1 MTLLIASLAALLF
14 GPPLLKLASGSPW
27 ALRLLDGF
35 VYVAIGGLVLLHVL
49 PEVVATSGWMALVA
63 AAIGLA
69 GPSTIEKRLE
79 RSARQAH
86 EAALLLAV
94 VALSLHGLFD
104 GMALAVQTDLTAD
117 LGLAVVLHR
126 LPVGLTLWWLIQP
139 TRGTQAAA
147 GALGA
152 IAVATVIG
160 YFLGGAAAGAF
171 EAPAMGLVYAL
182 VAGSLLHVV
191 LHRPHPVAEGE
202 GPRFGRA
209 DAAFGAGLGAL
220 LLLLLHRQHGDDDAA
235 FWGRLM
241 ELSLE
246 SAPALLFAYAAA
258 GAVQA
263 FLPKATVGWM
273 GRGGALSQA
282 SRGVA
287 FGLPLPICSCGVVPV
302 YRSLVVQGAPPSAA
316 MAFLVATPELGI
328 DAVLLSIP
336 LLGPSMTIARVVA
349 AAAVALAVGAIVG
362 KWAASRGLGEVQGHV
377 HDPLADV
384 GGGSFGE
391 RVRQAIRTG
400 FGEVVDETA
409 PWILAGLVVAAAMQP
424 VLDAGWLQQLGDAP
438 EVVVFALVGMPLYV
452 CASGATPLVAVLV
465 AGGIS
470 PGAGIALLLS
480 GPATNVTTFG
490 VLSALHG
497 RRVAVAFGGAMLI
510 ACIAAGLGV
519 NAFFPEIGG
528 AAFAVGGH
536 EHSQPH
542 YVALGLLVVV
552 CVLSLGRQ
560 GPRGFFGQVLD
571 QGIQHDHD
579 HDPCCHD
586 DPGHDHDHGHDDGHG
601 HDHDHDDGHDHDH
614 DHDHDDGHGHDP
626 GGR

>member
-49 PEVVATSGWMALVA
+49 PEVVATSGWAALVA
-63 AAIGLA
+63 AAIGLV

-79 RSARQAH
+79 QSARQAH

-104 GMALAVQTDLTAD
+104 GMALTGEAEHHAE

-139 TRGTQAAA
+139 TRGTRAAA

-152 IAVATVIG
+152 IAVATVAG
-160 YFLGGAAAGAF
+160 FFLGGAAAGAL

-209 DAAFGAGLGAL
+209 DAAIGAAMGAL
-220 LLLLLHRQHGDDDAA
+220 LLLFLHRQRGDDDAA
-235 FWGRLM
+235 FWGRLL

-273 GRGGALSQA
+273 GRGGSLSQA
-282 SRGVA
+282 GRGVA

-302 YRSLVVQGAPPSAA
+302 YRSLVVQGAPPAAA
-316 MAFLVATPELGI
+316 MAFLVATPELGL
-328 DAVLLSIP
+328 DAVLLSVP
-336 LLGPSMTIARVVA
+336 LLGPSMTLARVVA

-362 KWAASRGLGEVQGHV
+362 KWAASRGLPEVPGHV
-377 HDPLADV
+377 KDPLAESSPA
-384 GGGSFGE
+384 SFGE
-391 RVRQAIRTG
+391 RVRQAFRTG
-400 FGEVVDETA
+400 YGEVVDETA

-424 VLDAGWLQQLGDAP
+424 VLDAGWLQQLGDGW
-438 EVVVFALVGMPLYV
+438 EVLVFAVIGMPLYV

-497 RRVAVAFGGAMLI
+497 RSVAVAFGAAMLG
-510 ACIAAGLGV
+510 ACVTAGLAV
-519 NAFFPEIGG
+519 NGFFPDIGG
-528 AAFAVGGH
+528 GAFSVGGH
-536 EHSQPH
+536 EHSQLH
-542 YVALGLLVVV
+542 YVALALLVVV
-552 CVLSLGRQ
+552 CALSLGRQ
-560 GPRGFFGQVLD
+560 GPRGFFGQVLA
-571 QGIQHDHD
+571 QGLD
-579 HDPCCHD
+579 
-586 DPGHDHDHGHDDGHG
+586 
-601 HDHDHDDGHDHDH
+601 HDHDH
-614 DHDHDDGHGHDP
+614 DHDHEHEDEDGHGHGCGH
-626 GGR
+626 GGHCC

>member
-1 MTLLIASLAALLF
+1 MTLLLASLAALLL
-14 GPPLLKLASGSPW
+14 GPPMLKVASGSPW

-49 PEVVATSGWMALVA
+49 PEVVATSGWGALVA
-63 AAIGLA
+63 AALGLA

-104 GMALAVQTDLTAD
+104 GMALAGETGLTAD
-117 LGLAVVLHR
+117 LGIAVVLHR

-139 TRGTQAAA
+139 TRGTRAAS

-152 IAVATVIG
+152 IGVATIVG
-160 YFLGGAAAGAF
+160 YVLGGAAAGALA
-171 EAPAMGLVYAL
+171 APAMGLVYAL

-209 DAAFGAGLGAL
+209 DAAFGGALGAL
-220 LLLLLHRQHGDDDAA
+220 LLLFLHRQHGGEDAG
-235 FWGRLM
+235 FWSRLL

-263 FLPKATVGWM
+263 FLPKATVGWLS
-273 GRGGALSQA
+273 RGGGLSQA

-302 YRSLVVQGAPPSAA
+302 YRSLVVQGAPPAAA
-316 MAFLVATPELGI
+316 MAFLVATPELGL
-328 DAVLLSIP
+328 DAVLLSVP

-349 AAAVALAVGAIVG
+349 AGVVALLVGGLVG
-362 KWAASRGLGEVQGHV
+362 RWAESRGEGGVRGHV
-377 HDPLADV
+377 HAPEEARPATF
-384 GGGSFGE
+384 GG
-391 RVRQAIRTG
+391 RVREAVRTG

-409 PWILAGLVVAAAMQP
+409 PWILAGLVVASTMGP
-424 VLDAGWLQQLGDAP
+424 VLEAGWLQQLPGPA

-470 PGAGIALLLS
+470 PGAGIALLLA

-490 VLSALHG
+490 VLKQMHG
-497 RRVAVAFGGAMLI
+497 RSVAVVFGLAMLA
-510 ACIAAGLGV
+510 ACIGAGLLVNGV
-519 NAFFPEIGG
+519 LPGIGG
-528 AAFAVGGH
+528 EAFVVGDH
-536 EHSQPH
+536 EHGRLH
-542 YVALGLLVVV
+542 YVALGGLLVA
-552 CVLSLGRQ
+552 CALSLGRQ

-571 QGIQHDHD
+571 QGGEPHAHDHEAAG
-579 HDPCCHD
+579 HGDP
-586 DPGHDHDHGHDDGHG
+586 DHGHGSRPDSCC
-601 HDHDHDDGHDHDH
+601 
-614 DHDHDDGHGHDP
+614 
-626 GGR
+626 